1 MIQKLIDRLLKKRHF
16 WRNVGFNELSE
27 LYASEFLRS
36 LAMSVVGI
44 FVPIYL
50 YSLGYPLASI
60 FLMQIIFTVFRPLF
74 SFFAA
79 KSIARIG
86 PKHTMAIGTFAQI
99 VYLLILVSIEQTNV
113 SILLLGAVSSF
124 AYAMY
129 GLALEVDF
137 SKVKHTE
144 HGGKELSFITICE
157 RIGSSL
163 GPLVGGLVAS
173 FINPKATI
181 IIALLIM
188 AGSLIPIFM
197 SAEPIKA
204 RQHITLKGFPWRRH
218 KRDYLSGFFFG
229 VENVVSVM
237 VWPLFVALAVFSTNT
252 YASVGLLV
260 SLSTASALMAFYLIG
275 KLIDDKKGGLLL
287 KFGAIS
293 NAVVHCIRPFVTVPL
308 QALTIGVIN
317 EPMTASYRM
326 PYIKGYYD
334 ASDSVP
340 GYRIVY
346 IVIFDIVRMI
356 GLFVFW
362 TIAYI
367 LAKLI
372 TDDILVLQIL
382 FIFGAIA
389 SLGVLFQRF
398 PALRH

>member
-16 WRNVGFNELSE
+16 WRNVGFDELSE

-50 YSLGYPLASI
+50 YSLGYSLASI

-204 RQHITLKGFPWRRH
+204 KQHITLKGFPWRQH

-293 NAVVHCIRPFVTVPL
+293 NAIVHCIRPFVTAPL

-346 IVIFDIVRMI
+346 IVVFDIVRMI

-367 LAKLI
+367 LARLI

>member
-1 MIQKLIDRLLKKRHF
+1 MIQKIIERLLKKRHF

-50 YSLGYPLASI
+50 YSLGYSLASI

-79 KSIARIG
+79 KSIAYIG

-99 VYLLILVSIEQTNV
+99 AYLLILVSIEQTNL
-113 SILLLGAVSSF
+113 SILLLGVVSSF

-173 FINPKATI
+173 FISPRATI

-197 SAEPIKA
+197 SAEPIKS
-204 RQHITLKGFPWRRH
+204 RQSITLKGFPWRRH
-218 KRDYLSGFFFG
+218 KRDFLSGLFFG

-260 SLSTASALMAFYLIG
+260 SLSTASALIAFYLIG

-287 KFGAIS
+287 KVGAIS
-293 NAVVHCIRPFVTVPL
+293 NAVVHLIRPFVTVPM

-346 IVIFDIVRMI
+346 IVVFDIVRMI

-367 LAKLI
+367 LAKI
-372 TDDILVLQIL
+372 ISDDILVLQVL

-398 PALRH
+398 PALKQ